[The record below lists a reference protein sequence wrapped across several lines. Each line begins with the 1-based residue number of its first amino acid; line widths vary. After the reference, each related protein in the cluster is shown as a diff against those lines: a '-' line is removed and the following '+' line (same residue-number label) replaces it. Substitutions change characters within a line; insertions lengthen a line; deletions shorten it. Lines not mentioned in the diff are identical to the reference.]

1 MTILGNFGHLG
12 TYARLALALTAQ
24 CCLDLSSP
32 IPDRT
37 LHVLCYS
44 YMLFSITLIFYFS
57 LLLVFV
63 FFVMGYEG
71 FHFHFFWGFMK
82 KRRYIYVFVWGLCK
96 EQFSVPPFCRDRRL
110 KIIFNGAAYMCSM
123 RKGQGHAKASKNRTA
138 NLSGLFLL
146 HL

>member
-44 YMLFSITLIFYFS
+44 YMLFSVTLIFYFS
-57 LLLVFV
+57 LLFFS

-71 FHFHFFWGFMK
+71 LNLFHFFG
-82 KRRYIYVFVWGLCK
+82 GL
-96 EQFSVPPFCRDRRL
+96 
-110 KIIFNGAAYMCSM
+110 
-123 RKGQGHAKASKNRTA
+123 
-138 NLSGLFLL
+138 
-146 HL
+146 